1 MFVLRF
7 QPYLRQGLLFIALYP
22 RLLDFRVSGDSPAFA
37 SNVSIGMLGLW
48 THATESDFKLV
59 LGI

>member
-1 MFVLRF
+1 MFVLGF

-22 RLLDFRVSGDSPAFA
+22 RLPDLRVSGDSPAFA
-37 SNVSIGMLGLW
+37 SSVSIGMLGLW